1 MFERKSGD
9 FSSNCGLCCLV
20 ATCGGLDFVRDLKDL
35 RLLLGFVLPMPD
47 GAAGRVAA
55 AAAFKPGSALLYAA
69 STTPSRLFPGSS
81 AVEQPAVNRLVAG
94 SNPARGAS
102 RQPNQ

>member
-9 FSSNCGLCCLV
+9 ISSNSGLCCLV

-47 GAAGRVAA
+47 
-55 AAAFKPGSALLYAA
+55 
-69 STTPSRLFPGSS
+69 
-81 AVEQPAVNRLVAG
+81 
-94 SNPARGAS
+94 
-102 RQPNQ
+102 